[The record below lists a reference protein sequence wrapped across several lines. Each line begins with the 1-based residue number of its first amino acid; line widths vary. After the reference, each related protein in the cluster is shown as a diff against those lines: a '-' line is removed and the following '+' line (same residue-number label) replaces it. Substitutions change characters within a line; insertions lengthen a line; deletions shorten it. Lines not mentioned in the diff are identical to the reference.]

1 MPDELTL
8 HPFLWRATHLAGDTS
23 VVCRTPDGMH
33 RYTYTAFGERVR
45 LLAGALQARGIGPGD
60 RVATLGWNTHQHLE
74 CYYAVP
80 LIGAQLHTIN
90 LRLSPETI
98 GYIIEDA
105 EDRLLFAAAD
115 AAGTLAS
122 IEDSLQTVTETV
134 WLDATAGDDVPG
146 ETYED
151 LLSSATPIE
160 TWPQLSE
167 DLPAGMCYTS
177 GTTGRPKGVEYTH
190 RMIYVHAMTVM
201 TPASLNIS
209 PEDVVM
215 PVVPMFHVNSWEF
228 PYAVTMAGA
237 KQVYPGVSP
246 TPEDLISL
254 IAREGVTLTAGVPTV
269 WIDVLEALDPSSDA
283 LESLDRIIVGGS
295 AAPTGVMRRYRDE
308 HDVTIEHAWGMTE
321 TMSIGSVGRDRPG
334 DAEPFVRASKQG
346 HLTPGMR
353 MRVIA
358 DGDDIPWD
366 GESVGELLV
375 RGPNVVDSYHAKA
388 GETAFLEDEHGRW
401 LRTGDIV
408 TVDSDGT
415 LTVVDRVKDV
425 IKSGGEWIS
434 SIALENTLM
443 ELPEIAE
450 AVVVGSPHA
459 RWQERPVAFVVP
471 SSGAG
476 VEVDRVRSMLEA
488 EFPRWWLPDDII
500 IRSEVPKTAT
510 GKFDKRSLRPAAA
523 ESDLPFT
530 PGETDT

>member
-8 HPFLWRATHLAGDTS
+8 HPFLWRATHLAGDTP
-23 VVCRTPDGMH
+23 VVCRTAGEMH
-33 RYTYTAFGERVR
+33 RYTYAAFGDRVR
-45 LLAGALQARGIGPGD
+45 QLAGALKQRGIGPGD

-105 EDRLLFAAAD
+105 DDRILFAAAD
-115 AAGTLAS
+115 AADTIAS
-122 IEDSLQTVTETV
+122 IEERMQSVNETI
-134 WLDATAGDDVPG
+134 WFDASPGDDIPG
-146 ETYED
+146 ATYEE
-151 LLSSATPIE
+151 LLESAVPIE
-160 TWPQLSE
+160 RWPAVSE
-167 DLPAGMCYTS
+167 DMPAGMCYTS

-190 RMIYVHAMTVM
+190 RMIYVHALTVM
-201 TPASLNIS
+201 TPASLNIR

-237 KQVYPGVSP
+237 KQVYPGVAP
-246 TPEDLISL
+246 TPKDLINL
-254 IAREGVTLTAGVPTV
+254 IDREGVTLTAGVPTV

-283 LESLDRIIVGGS
+283 LESLERIIVGGS
-295 AAPTGVMRRYRDE
+295 AAPTGVMQRYQAE

-334 DAEPFVRASKQG
+334 DSDPFVRASKQG

-353 MRVIA
+353 MRVVA
-358 DGDDIPWD
+358 EGQDIPWD

-375 RGPNVVDSYHAKA
+375 RGPNVIDSYYARSGDA
-388 GETAFLEDEHGRW
+388 DFFEGDDGRW

-408 TVDSDGT
+408 TVEPDGT

-450 AVVVGSPHA
+450 AVVVGSPHK

-471 SSGAG
+471 SVGAT
-476 VEVDRVRSMLEA
+476 VESEQVRSTLQQ

-500 IRSEVPKTAT
+500 IRDEVPKTAT
-510 GKFDKRSLRPAAA
+510 GKFDKRSLRPEAARS
-523 ESDLPFT
+523 ELPFA
-530 PGETDT
+530 PGESER